1 MKEGLTVGEL
11 ILIIII
17 IFLAANG
24 DYTLLWIAGGGFV
37 LILVASLFSGI
48 GGKKTVSHERP
59 RVRIDHPH
67 YMTED
72 ESECTICGRRIP
84 AYASSCPNCG
94 VRFNASREDEDE
106 WDEEFDEECAWDEE
120 EGL

>member
-1 MKEGLTVGEL
+1 MGEL
-11 ILIIII
+11 LLIIIS

-24 DYTLLWIAGGGFV
+24 DYTLLWIAGGSLV
-37 LILVASLFSGI
+37 LFLVVSLFSGK
-48 GGKKTVSHERP
+48 GKKTGSHERP

-72 ESECTICGRRIP
+72 ESECTICGKRIP
-84 AYASSCPNCG
+84 AYSSSCPNCG
-94 VRFNASREDEDE
+94 VRFNTVKEDEEE

-120 EGL
+120 EGW

>member
-94 VRFNASREDEDE
+94 VRFNASREDEEE

-120 EGL
+120 EGW